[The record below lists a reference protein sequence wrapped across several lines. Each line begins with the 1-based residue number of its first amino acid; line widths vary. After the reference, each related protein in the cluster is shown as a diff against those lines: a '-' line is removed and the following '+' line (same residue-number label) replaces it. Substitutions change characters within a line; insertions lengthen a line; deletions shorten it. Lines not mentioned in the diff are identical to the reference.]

1 MLKIE
6 KKKTTLNCIINY
18 VIYRMIMKYQS
29 LKIITILATNINILN
44 KFRTRQKFKMELFA
58 IIVNIL
64 SKSYILDVFR
74 VLHSPQYTN
83 LFNKVLYCFENA
95 CTHCLVAFLSSSL
108 SSISLPKIR
117 KTTIKI

>member
-6 KKKTTLNCIINY
+6 KKKTTLNCNINY
-18 VIYRMIMKYQS
+18 VIYRMITKYQS

-64 SKSYILDVFR
+64 SKSSTLDVFR